1 MKFTLTAAFIALST
15 LCMAQIEAPWN
26 PDSNGDQV
34 ITTSDLL
41 QVLNVFGNA
50 FSVEINCTDYQS
62 ELDSLSNLVDIL
74 NGYNL
79 HGCMDTDACNFDPYA
94 NTADDSCDYL
104 DLCGVCG
111 GDGSSC
117 NSCDA
122 DVCLW
127 IEDNS
132 ILYATDLD
140 IAGFQFNLD
149 CDTSPTVCC
158 GPAGWTVFAG
168 TSTILGYNLTLST
181 ITGSGIL
188 FSYTDGP
195 CYEFEEIIL
204 SDAQG
209 NPIDSIQLGWE

>member
-1 MKFTLTAAFIALST
+1 MKFTLTAVFIALST

-41 QVLNVFGNA
+41 QVLNVFGNT
-50 FSVEINCTDYQS
+50 FVVEINCTDYQS
-62 ELDSLSNLVDIL
+62 ELDSLANLVDIL

-79 HGCMDTDACNFDPYA
+79 HGCMDTGACNFDPYA
-94 NTADDSCDYL
+94 NTADNSCDYL

-111 GDGSSC
+111 GDGSSS
-117 NSCDA
+117 NDCDA

-132 ILYATDLD
+132 IHYATDLD
-140 IAGFQFNLD
+140 IAGFQFNFN
-149 CDTSPTVCC
+149 CDASPTVCC
-158 GPAGWTVFAG
+158 GPEGWTVIAG
-168 TSTILGYNLTLST
+168 TSAILGYNLTLST

-188 FSYTDGP
+188 FSYTDGT